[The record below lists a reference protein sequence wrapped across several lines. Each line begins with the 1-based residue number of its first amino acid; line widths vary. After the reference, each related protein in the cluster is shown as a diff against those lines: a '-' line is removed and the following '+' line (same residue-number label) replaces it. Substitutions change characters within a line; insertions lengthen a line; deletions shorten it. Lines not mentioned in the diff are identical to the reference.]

1 MCRWEAGREKKE
13 TKRAKNNGKGKERK
27 RGLCHIACG
36 YLTGFAVLSF
46 WLNQAIIWAILK
58 AGVKIIVKKGS
69 MRNLMKFFSILF
81 GGFFTIRVFAA
92 IVRHLE

>member
-1 MCRWEAGREKKE
+1 MSLGGWEREKRNQARE
-13 TKRAKNNGKGKERK
+13 EQWEGKERK

-58 AGVKIIVKKGS
+58 AGVKIIVKKRS

-81 GGFFTIRVFAA
+81 GGFFTIRVFGA